1 MLRVESLRRKHK
13 EKEKGVNMVY
23 ICIIYTSINTFVVKV
38 EKVLQR
44 LTWKEKKE
52 EKERT

>member
-1 MLRVESLRRKHK
+1 VR
-13 EKEKGVNMVY
+13 
-23 ICIIYTSINTFVVKV
+23 V

-52 EKERT
+52 EKEREPEEKKESEMA